1 VPPLLE
7 VQSLTTRFVGREPLT
22 AVNDVSFALPDGR
35 VLVVLGESGSGK
47 SVLLRSI
54 LRLLP
59 QGRAEVRGA
68 VQFQGRD
75 LLALPKAEMQ
85 AVRGNRIAM
94 VFQEPL
100 TALDP
105 VYTVGDQIGET
116 LRRHERLGRA
126 EARARTIELLRTVGI
141 PAAERRVDNYPF
153 EMSGGMR
160 QRVVIALAL
169 ACRPALL
176 LADEPTTALDVTIQA
191 QILAL
196 LQELCA
202 QLDMGLILVTHDIGV
217 AAEMADEVAVMY
229 AGRFVEHGPV
239 EAVLHA
245 PAHPYTQG
253 LIRAN
258 VRPGQHARLEAIV
271 GQPPRL
277 SRLPPGCAFGP
288 RCPRATDTCRQTEPP
303 EHSVAPDH
311 TARCIH
317 IGEPSVVSNE
327 LSALGRQ
334 PSATN
339 HQPSAATQQAP
350 AHDPRAAAT
359 PASDR

>member
-1 VPPLLE
+1 MPPLLE
-7 VQSLTTRFVGREPLT
+7 VQGLTTRFVGREHLT
-22 AVNDVSFALPDGR
+22 AVNDVSFALPEGR

-59 QGRAEVRGA
+59 RDRTEVRGA
-68 VQFQGRD
+68 VRFQGRD
-75 LLALPKAEMQ
+75 LLALPEPEMQ

-94 VFQEPL
+94 IFQEPL

-105 VYTVGDQIGET
+105 VYTVGAQIAET
-116 LRRHERLGRA
+116 LRRHERLSGSA
-126 EARARTIELLRTVGI
+126 ARARTIELLQTVGI
-141 PAAERRVDNYPF
+141 PAPERRVDNYPF
-153 EMSGGMR
+153 ELSGGMR
-160 QRVVIALAL
+160 QRVVVALAL

-196 LQELCA
+196 LQELSA
-202 QLDMGLILVTHDIGV
+202 RFDMGLILVTHDIGV
-217 AAEMADEVAVMY
+217 AAETADEVAVMY

-239 EAVLHA
+239 DAVLHA

-258 VRPGQHARLEAIV
+258 VRPGQRTRLEAII

-277 SRLPPGCAFGP
+277 NRLPPGCAFGP
-288 RCPRATDTCRQTEPP
+288 RCPRVVDECQQADPP
-303 EHSVAPDH
+303 ERIVAPGH
-311 TARCIH
+311 AARCIRV
-317 IGEPSVVSNE
+317 GEQSVFSDQWAPSGTV
-327 LSALGRQ
+327 Q
-334 PSATN
+334 PV
-339 HQPSAATQQAP
+339 PL
-350 AHDPRAAAT
+350 RADA
-359 PASDR
+359 

>member
-1 VPPLLE
+1 VSSLLA
-7 VQSLTTRFVGREPLT
+7 VHNLTTRFTGREPLT
-22 AVNDVSFALPDGR
+22 AVNDVSFAVAQGR

-59 QGRAEVRGA
+59 PAQTQLRGEVR
-68 VQFQGRD
+68 FQDRD
-75 LLALPKAEMQ
+75 LLALPEAAMQ

-116 LRRHERLGRA
+116 LRRHAKLSGA
-126 EARARTIELLRTVGI
+126 AARERTIELLRTVGI
-141 PAAERRVDNYPF
+141 PAPERRIASYPF
-153 EMSGGMR
+153 ELSGGMR

-196 LQELCA
+196 LQDLCA
-202 QLDMGLILVTHDIGV
+202 ELEMGLILVTHDIGV
-217 AAEMADEVAVMY
+217 AAAMADDVAVMY
-229 AGRFVEHGPV
+229 AGRFVEYGPV
-239 EAVLHA
+239 EAVLHE
-245 PAHPYTQG
+245 PRHPYTQG

-258 VRPGQHARLEAIV
+258 VRPGQRTRLEAIV

-277 SRLPPGCAFGP
+277 AHLPPGCAFAP
-288 RCPRATDTCRQTEPP
+288 RCPLVLDVCREEEPP
-303 EHSVAPDH
+303 SREIERGHH
-311 TARCIH
+311 ARCVRA
-317 IGEPSVVSNE
+317 GEPVAV
-327 LSALGRQ
+327 
-334 PSATN
+334 
-339 HQPSAATQQAP
+339 
-350 AHDPRAAAT
+350 RA
-359 PASDR
+359 

>member
-1 VPPLLE
+1 VPPLLAVE
-7 VQSLTTRFVGREPLT
+7 NLTTRFGGREPLT
-22 AVNDVSFALPDGR
+22 AVNDVSFALDPGR

-59 QGRAEVRGA
+59 PDRAETRGA
-68 VQFQGRD
+68 VRFEGRD
-75 LLALPKAEMQ
+75 LLALSESEMQ
-85 AVRGNRIAM
+85 AVRGNRVAM

-105 VYTVGDQIGET
+105 VYTVGEQIGET
-116 LRRHERLGRA
+116 LRRHERLSGSA
-126 EARARTIELLRTVGI
+126 ARARTIELLRTVGI
-141 PAAERRVDNYPF
+141 PAPERRVANYPF
-153 EMSGGMR
+153 ELSGGMR

-217 AAEMADEVAVMY
+217 AAEMADDVAVMY
-229 AGRFVEHGPV
+229 AGRFVERGPV
-239 EAVLHA
+239 EAVLHH
-245 PAHPYTQG
+245 PQHPYTQG

-258 VRPGQHARLEAIV
+258 VRPGQRTRLEAIV

-277 SRLPPGCAFGP
+277 AHLPPGCAFAP
-288 RCPRATDTCRQTEPP
+288 RCPRALDTCRADEPP
-303 EHSVAPDH
+303 DREVEPGHR
-311 TARCIH
+311 ARCLRA
-317 IGEPSVVSNE
+317 GEP
-327 LSALGRQ
+327 
-334 PSATN
+334 
-339 HQPSAATQQAP
+339 AAVG
-350 AHDPRAAAT
+350 
-359 PASDR
+359 

>member
-7 VQSLTTRFVGREPLT
+7 VQGLTTRFVGREKLT
-22 AVNDVSFALPDGR
+22 AVNDVSFTLPQGR

-59 QGRAEVRGA
+59 PERTEIRGA
-68 VQFQGRD
+68 VRFQGTD
-75 LLALPKAEMQ
+75 LLALSERDMQ

-116 LRRHERLGRA
+116 LRRHERLSGA
-126 EARARTIELLRTVGI
+126 AARARTVELLHTVGI
-141 PAAERRVDNYPF
+141 PAPERRVDNYPF
-153 EMSGGMR
+153 ELSGGMR

-191 QILAL
+191 QILTL
-196 LQELCA
+196 LQELA
-202 QLDMGLILVTHDIGV
+202 ARFDMGLILVTHDIGV

-239 EAVLHA
+239 DAVLRA
-245 PAHPYTQG
+245 PAHPYTRG
-253 LIRAN
+253 LIHAN
-258 VRPGQHARLEAIV
+258 VRPGQHTRLEAIV

-277 SRLPPGCAFGP
+277 NRLPPGCAFGP
-288 RCPRATDTCRQTEPP
+288 RCPFALDECRQTEPP
-303 EHSVAPDH
+303 EQMVAPGH
-311 TARCIH
+311 AARCLRA
-317 IGEPSVVSNE
+317 GVLSVGS
-327 LSALGRQ
+327 
-334 PSATN
+334 
-339 HQPSAATQQAP
+339 HQPSAVSNQPPATSYQSSSLSRSHP
-350 AHDPRAAAT
+350 
-359 PASDR
+359 

>member
-7 VQSLTTRFVGREPLT
+7 VQGLTTRFVGREKLT
-22 AVNDVSFALPDGR
+22 AVNDVSFALPEGR

-59 QGRAEVRGA
+59 PDRTDVRGA
-68 VQFQGRD
+68 VRFQGGELLD
-75 LLALPKAEMQ
+75 LSEADMQ

-105 VYTVGDQIGET
+105 VYTVGAQIAET
-116 LRRHERLGRA
+116 LRRHERLSA
-126 EARARTIELLRTVGI
+126 SAAHARSIELLQTVGI
-141 PAAERRVDNYPF
+141 PAPERRVDNYPF
-153 EMSGGMR
+153 ELSGGMR

-191 QILAL
+191 QILTL
-196 LQELCA
+196 LQELA
-202 QLDMGLILVTHDIGV
+202 ARFDMGLILVTHDIGV

-239 EAVLHA
+239 DAVLRA

-258 VRPGQHARLEAIV
+258 VRPGQRTRLEAIV

-277 SRLPPGCAFGP
+277 NRLPPGCAFGP
-288 RCPRATDTCRQTEPP
+288 RCPLVLDECRQAEPP
-303 EHSVAPDH
+303 ERPVAPGH
-311 TARCIH
+311 AARCIRV
-317 IGEPSVVSNE
+317 GEPPAASHQWAAPGAAQRVP
-327 LSALGRQ
+327 LGAE
-334 PSATN
+334 S
-339 HQPSAATQQAP
+339 
-350 AHDPRAAAT
+350 
-359 PASDR
+359 

>member
-7 VQSLTTRFVGREPLT
+7 VEGLTTRFVGREKLT
-22 AVNDVSFALPDGR
+22 AVNDVSFALPEGR

-59 QGRAEVRGA
+59 RDRTELRGA
-68 VQFQGRD
+68 VRFQGHD
-75 LLALPKAEMQ
+75 LLALAEAEMQ

-94 VFQEPL
+94 IFQEPL

-105 VYTVGDQIGET
+105 VYTVGAQIGET
-116 LRRHERLGRA
+116 LRRHERLSA
-126 EARARTIELLRTVGI
+126 AAARARTVELLHTVGI
-141 PAAERRVDNYPF
+141 PAPERRVDNYPF
-153 EMSGGMR
+153 ELSGGMR

-191 QILAL
+191 QILTL
-196 LQELCA
+196 LQELTA
-202 QLDMGLILVTHDIGV
+202 RFDMGLILVTHDIGV

-229 AGRFVEHGPV
+229 AGRFVERGPV

-258 VRPGQHARLEAIV
+258 VRPGQRTRLEAIV

-288 RCPRATDTCRQTEPP
+288 RCPLVLDECRAAEPP
-303 EHSVAPDH
+303 ERTVAPGH
-311 TARCIH
+311 AARCLRA
-317 IGEPSVVSNE
+317 GEPSVS
-327 LSALGRQ
+327 
-334 PSATN
+334 
-339 HQPSAATQQAP
+339 
-350 AHDPRAAAT
+350 
-359 PASDR
+359 SDRWSGTISRQRVPLGADG

>member
-7 VQSLTTRFVGREPLT
+7 VRGLTTRFLGREPLT

-59 QGRAEVRGA
+59 PDRAEVRGA
-68 VQFQGRD
+68 VEFQGQD
-75 LLALPKAEMQ
+75 LLALPEPRMQ

-94 VFQEPL
+94 IFQEPL

-105 VYTVGDQIGET
+105 VYTVGAQIAET
-116 LRRHERLGRA
+116 LRRHERLSA
-126 EARARTIELLRTVGI
+126 AAARARTIELLHTVGI
-141 PAAERRVDNYPF
+141 PAPERRVDNYPF
-153 EMSGGMR
+153 ELSGGMR

-169 ACRPALL
+169 ACQPALL

-191 QILAL
+191 QILTL
-196 LQELCA
+196 LQELA
-202 QLDMGLILVTHDIGV
+202 VRFDMGLILVTHDIGV

-229 AGRFVEHGPV
+229 AGRFVERGPV
-239 EAVLHA
+239 EAVLRA

-258 VRPGQHARLEAIV
+258 VRPGQRTRLEAIV

-288 RCPRATDTCRQTEPP
+288 RCPVALDECRQAEPP
-303 EHSVAPDH
+303 ERAVASAH
-311 TARCIH
+311 TARCLRV
-317 IGEPSVVSNE
+317 GESP
-327 LSALGRQ
+327 ALGGQ
-334 PSATN
+334 WSAVSGLPPV
-339 HQPSAATQQAP
+339 Q
-350 AHDPRAAAT
+350 RAAG
-359 PASDR
+359 S

>member
-1 VPPLLE
+1 LPPLLE
-7 VQSLTTRFVGREPLT
+7 VQGLTTRFVGREKLT
-22 AVNDVSFALPDGR
+22 AVNDVSFTLPEGR

-59 QGRAEVRGA
+59 PDRTDVRGA
-68 VQFQGRD
+68 VRFQGRD
-75 LLALPKAEMQ
+75 LLTLSEAEMQ

-94 VFQEPL
+94 IFQEPL

-105 VYTVGDQIGET
+105 VYTVGAQIGET
-116 LRRHERLGRA
+116 LRRHERLSA
-126 EARARTIELLRTVGI
+126 TAARARTVELLQTVGI
-141 PAAERRVDNYPF
+141 PAPERRVDNYPF
-153 EMSGGMR
+153 ELSGGMR

-169 ACRPALL
+169 ACHPALL

-196 LQELCA
+196 LQDLA
-202 QLDMGLILVTHDIGV
+202 ARFDMGLILVTHDIGV

-245 PAHPYTQG
+245 PAHPYTRG

-258 VRPGQHARLEAIV
+258 VRPGQRTRLEAIV

-277 SRLPPGCAFGP
+277 SRLSPGCAFGP
-288 RCPRATDTCRQTEPP
+288 RCPLVLDECRQAEPP
-303 EHSVAPDH
+303 ERAVARGH
-311 TARCIH
+311 TARCLRA
-317 IGEPSVVSNE
+317 GEPPAV
-327 LSALGRQ
+327 RQ
-334 PSATN
+334 PRSADRA
-339 HQPSAATQQAP
+339 QPPVPLAAE
-350 AHDPRAAAT
+350 
-359 PASDR
+359 S

>member
-1 VPPLLE
+1 MPSLLAVE
-7 VQSLTTRFVGREPLT
+7 NLTTRFTGREPLT
-22 AVNDVSFALPDGR
+22 AVNGVSLALDPGR

-59 QGRAEVRGA
+59 PDRAETHGA
-68 VQFQGRD
+68 VRFEGRD
-75 LLALPKAEMQ
+75 LLALPESEMQ

-105 VYTVGDQIGET
+105 VYTVGQQIGET
-116 LRRHERLGRA
+116 LRRHERLSA
-126 EARARTIELLRTVGI
+126 SAARERTVELLRTVGI
-141 PAAERRVDNYPF
+141 PAPERRLSSYPF
-153 EMSGGMR
+153 ELSGGMR

-202 QLDMGLILVTHDIGV
+202 RFDMGLILVTHDIGV
-217 AAEMADEVAVMY
+217 AAEMADDVAVMY
-229 AGRFVEHGPV
+229 AGRFVERGPV
-239 EAVLHA
+239 EAVLHR
-245 PAHPYTQG
+245 PEHPYTQG

-258 VRPGQHARLEAIV
+258 VRPGQRTRLEAIV

-277 SRLPPGCAFGP
+277 TRLPPGCAFAP
-288 RCPRATDTCRQTEPP
+288 RCPRVLDVCRQDDPPDREVEPG
-303 EHSVAPDH
+303 HR
-311 TARCIH
+311 ARCVRA
-317 IGEPSVVSNE
+317 GEAVAV
-327 LSALGRQ
+327 
-334 PSATN
+334 
-339 HQPSAATQQAP
+339 
-350 AHDPRAAAT
+350 
-359 PASDR
+359 

>member
-7 VQSLTTRFVGREPLT
+7 VQGLTTRFVGREPLT

-59 QGRAEVRGA
+59 HDRAEVRGA
-68 VQFQGRD
+68 VRFQDHD
-75 LLALPKAEMQ
+75 LLALPEGEMR

-94 VFQEPL
+94 IFQEPL

-105 VYTVGDQIGET
+105 VYTVGDQIGEA
-116 LRRHERLGRA
+116 LRQHEGLSGPA
-126 EARARTIELLRTVGI
+126 ARERTIELLRTVGI
-141 PAAERRVDNYPF
+141 PAPERRIANYPF
-153 EMSGGMR
+153 ELSGGMR
-160 QRVVIALAL
+160 QRVVIAMAL

-196 LQELCA
+196 LQDLCA
-202 QLDMGLILVTHDIGV
+202 RFNMGLILVTHDIGV

-239 EAVLHA
+239 DAVLHA

-258 VRPGQHARLEAIV
+258 VRPGQRTRLEAIV

-277 SRLPPGCAFGP
+277 SRLPPGCAFAP
-288 RCPRATDTCRQTEPP
+288 RCPLVLDVCREEEPP
-303 EHSVAPDH
+303 DREVARH
-311 TARCIH
+311 HRARCVRA
-317 IGEPSVVSNE
+317 GERSVVGAG
-327 LSALGRQ
+327 LSATERG
-334 PSATN
+334 
-339 HQPSAATQQAP
+339 
-350 AHDPRAAAT
+350 
-359 PASDR
+359 